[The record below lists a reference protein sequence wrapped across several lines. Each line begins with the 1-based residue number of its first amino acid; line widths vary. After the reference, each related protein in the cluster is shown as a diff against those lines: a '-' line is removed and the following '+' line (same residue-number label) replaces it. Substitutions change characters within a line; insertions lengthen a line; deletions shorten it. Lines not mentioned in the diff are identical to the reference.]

1 MEKELK
7 IDEYILENNLLK
19 EKIKQLESLLFPDTK
34 EKQDVVEEIK
44 KAFDIKKAGR
54 WSYNINNQSVNWS
67 DEVYSYFETDK
78 SKKIDYDFYISHV
91 FPEDRERLIQ
101 SLQNAIQ
108 NNSSYDIQYRIIS
121 ETGKKKWLHCTGNV
135 FKNDKGET
143 LIGGSSIEI
152 TEAVKVRDRIFENED
167 RYRVFFKKNPMP
179 MWVYNPITLEI
190 IDVNDASL
198 EKYGYSEEE
207 FLKKTIMDV
216 RPPEDIPKLIEITEK
231 NKGTTNVST
240 DGLWRHRKKDGSI
253 IYVEVKRT
261 KISISDKEYHLA
273 IINDIT
279 EKVLAENALKENT
292 QRYQMLFSR
301 ANDAIF
307 IMDNETFIDC
317 NEKTLEM
324 FACKREEI
332 VGHSPVEFSPEYQP
346 DGSKSMESA
355 LEKIKSAING
365 NPQKF
370 YWKHIQKNGNP
381 FDAEIS
387 LNALEINNKTFIQ
400 AIVRDISDR
409 IKSERKALEI
419 QENLKKQNKVL
430 VELANKKTIFS
441 GSFLESAKEIT
452 KAAAQ
457 TLNITKSSV
466 WIYHPEKDITAV
478 VTYYL
483 KTNKFDYTP
492 TVLNY
497 SDYPEY
503 FKAIKTERI
512 IAVKDVYNDSRMS
525 AFSENYFKEYN
536 IKSTLDVPVRVGGQI
551 VSIICNELEENHREW
566 TFEEQTFTASLADL
580 LSLAYENIQR
590 KEAEQKIIENEK
602 ILKTVLDNIEHLTYN
617 FSISDEGVIDVKY
630 ISPQVERLLGFT
642 PKEFIEHIKN
652 KTFVQFYHPEDIDII
667 RKSGELLVKN
677 KQSINLTYRIKN
689 ARTNQYIWVEESVFP
704 SFDEKGNRVAN
715 FGIVHDITERKN
727 AEIALKQSEEQYRNL
742 FENNMAGVF
751 VTKADGTFIAVNE
764 SYVKTFGFDS
774 IEEVLKRN
782 SKDNYFSNEDREKY
796 LNELKSKKQLKNY
809 TLRNRKKD
817 GSEIW
822 VLVNVA
828 FIEKNGEEYLQGTL
842 IDITE
847 IKNAQHKLEESE
859 KKFRL
864 LSESSPI
871 GIFLLDDK
879 WEPKFVNK
887 AAKEIFWN
895 YTQTDNI
902 VNSDKDWKQF
912 LFEEDKERIINN
924 VLLNKEYDNKPI
936 NIDFRIKNNNEIK
949 WIRINAIRMLNESGI
964 KVGSIGTIEDIT
976 ERRRSIDRLKESE
989 KRFRLLADAAIEGI
1003 VITDNDKIIDVKDRF
1018 FLMHGYLSK
1027 EEVIGKNIKDFFIQ
1041 NKSIKEL
1048 ENINRPVEI
1057 ESRKKNGETITL
1069 ELKGEKIPFDDKEIR
1084 ISVLYDISE
1093 RKKYEEALR
1102 ESRESYKNLIESS
1115 PVGIV
1120 ILNEELKVKFVND
1133 TGKDLFGI
1141 PRNHTEALNIWDFI
1155 NKNQHKEVLDRVSK
1169 ALSGNKTN
1177 FFELNIITTKNE
1189 HKTVEAKGIL
1199 INYQGEKA
1207 IQVVLNDITDRKQL
1221 QKEQLRAEIAEETN
1235 KRLQKEIA
1243 DRISAERKLIENQ
1256 QFTKSII
1263 ESSLDMICATDKEG
1277 KIIEFNEAASH
1288 CFGYSFEEI
1297 KNLSPRV
1304 LYADEKQFE
1313 RVHKQIFSL
1322 GNYSGE
1328 VVNVRKD
1335 GTRFVSYLSA
1345 SQLLSPTGEV
1355 IGSMGVSRDITES
1368 KNAEKQ
1374 IKDAIKEKEILLK
1387 EVHHRV
1393 KNNLQVIS
1401 SILNLQS
1408 SYVSDENTLNILRE
1422 SQNRIKSM
1430 AFIHESLYQ
1439 NKDFAQ
1445 IKFSEYVVNLSNNLV
1460 HSYGLNNKL
1469 IDLKLEIDE
1478 VFLNLDDS
1486 IPCGLIINELVS
1498 NALKYAFSDKE
1509 QGEIEIK
1516 VKNKGEYLYLCV
1528 ADNGKGLPNN
1538 FNIENTQTLGLQ
1550 LVSSLCEQLAAELK
1564 LSSKQGKGTCFEI
1577 EFKLK

>member
-1 MEKELK
+1 MKKKIK

-19 EKIKQLESLLFPDTK
+19 EKIRQLESLLFPEMK
-34 EKQDVVEEIK
+34 EKQEDLEEIK
-44 KAFDIKKAGR
+44 KAFDINKAGK
-54 WSYNINNQSVNWS
+54 WSYNLNNQSVNWS
-67 DEVYSYFETDK
+67 EEVYNYFEAEK
-78 SKKIDYDFYISHV
+78 SQQIDYDFYIRHV
-91 FPEDRERLIQ
+91 FPEDRDRLIET
-101 SLQNAIQ
+101 LQNAIQ
-108 NNSSYDIQYRIIS
+108 NNSSYVIQYRIIS
-121 ETGKKKWLHCTGNV
+121 ESGKKKWLHCTGNV
-135 FKNDKGET
+135 FKNEKGET

-152 TEAVKVRDRIFENED
+152 TEAVKIRDRIFENVD

-179 MWVYNPITLEI
+179 MWVYNPVTLEI
-190 IDVNDASL
+190 IDVNEASL

-207 FLKKTIMDV
+207 FLKKTIMDIC
-216 RPPEDIPKLIEITEK
+216 PAEDIKKLIEITEK
-231 NKGTTNVST
+231 NKGATNVST
-240 DGLWRHRKKDGSI
+240 DRLWRHKKKDGSI

-261 KISISDKEYHLA
+261 KINISDKEYHLA

-279 EKVLAENALKENT
+279 EKVLAETTLKENT
-292 QRYQMLFSR
+292 QRYQMLFSK

-307 IMDNETFIDC
+307 IMDNDTFIDC

-332 VGHSPVEFSPEYQP
+332 IGHSPVEFSPEYQP
-346 DGSKSMESA
+346 DGKKSLESA
-355 LEKIKSAING
+355 LEKINNAAKGKA
-365 NPQKF
+365 QKF
-370 YWKHIQKNGNP
+370 YWKHLQKNGNP
-381 FDAEIS
+381 FDAEVS
-387 LNALEINNKTFIQ
+387 LNVLEINNKTIIQ
-400 AIVRDISDR
+400 AIVRDISER
-409 IKSERKALEI
+409 INSEKKAIEI

-430 VELANKKTIFS
+430 VDLANKKTIFS

-466 WIYHPEKDITAV
+466 WIYHPEKDITTL

-483 KTNKFDYTP
+483 KNNTYDYSP

-497 SDYPEY
+497 ADYPEY
-503 FKAIKTERI
+503 FKAIKSERI
-512 IAVKDVYNDSRMS
+512 IAVKDVYNDVRMS
-525 AFSENYFKEYN
+525 AFSESYFKEYN
-536 IKSTLDVPVRVGGQI
+536 IKSTLDVPVRVGGEI
-551 VSIICNELEENHREW
+551 VAIMCNEFEAEQREW

-580 LSLAYENIQR
+580 LSLAYEDVQR

-617 FSISDEGVIDVKY
+617 FSISDEGLIDVKY
-630 ISPQVERLLGFT
+630 ISPQIENLLGISQD
-642 PKEFIEHIKN
+642 EFIEHIKN
-652 KTFVQFYHPEDIDII
+652 KTFAAFYHPEDIEIV
-667 RKSGELLVKN
+667 RKIGELLLKN
-677 KQSINLTYRIKN
+677 KQSLSLTYRIKN
-689 ARTNQYIWVEESVFP
+689 AKTNQYIWVEEHVFP
-704 SFDEKGNRVAN
+704 SFDEQGNRVAN
-715 FGIVHDITERKN
+715 FGIVHNITERKN
-727 AEIALKQSEEQYRNL
+727 AEIALKKSEEQYRNL

-751 VTKADGTFIAVNE
+751 ITKADGTFIAVNE
-764 SYVKTFGFDS
+764 SFVKIFGFNS
-774 IEEVLKRN
+774 VEEVLNRN
-782 SKDNYFSNEDREKY
+782 SKENYFTTEEREHY
-796 LNELKSKKQLKNY
+796 LKELREKKQLKNY

-828 FIEKNGEEYLQGTL
+828 LIKDKVEEYLQGTL
-842 IDITE
+842 IDISE
-847 IKNAQHKLEESE
+847 IKSYQNKLEESE
-859 KKFRL
+859 R
-864 LSESSPI
+864 
-871 GIFLLDDK
+871 
-879 WEPKFVNK
+879 
-887 AAKEIFWN
+887 
-895 YTQTDNI
+895 
-902 VNSDKDWKQF
+902 
-912 LFEEDKERIINN
+912 
-924 VLLNKEYDNKPI
+924 
-936 NIDFRIKNNNEIK
+936 
-949 WIRINAIRMLNESGI
+949 
-964 KVGSIGTIEDIT
+964 
-976 ERRRSIDRLKESE
+976 
-989 KRFRLLADAAIEGI
+989 RFRLLADAAIEGI
-1003 VITDNDKIIDVKDRF
+1003 VITDNDKIIDVNDRF

-1027 EEVIGKNIKDFFIQ
+1027 EEVIGKNIKDFFLP

-1048 ENINRPVEI
+1048 ENISRPLEI
-1057 ESRKKNGETITL
+1057 ESKKKNGETITI

-1084 ISVLYDISE
+1084 IYVLYDISE
-1093 RKKYEEALR
+1093 RKKYEEAIR

-1141 PRNHTEALNIWDFI
+1141 PRNQTEALNIWDFI
-1155 NKNQHKEVLDRVSK
+1155 NKKQKKEVLEHIQNM
-1169 ALSGNKTN
+1169 LLGNKTN
-1177 FFELNIITTKNE
+1177 FFELNIVTTKNE
-1189 HKTVEAKGIL
+1189 LKTVEAKGIL

-1207 IQVVLNDITDRKQL
+1207 LQVVLNDITDRKQL
-1221 QKEQLRAEIAEETN
+1221 QKEQLRAQIAEETN

-1243 DRISAERKLIENQ
+1243 ERINAERKLIENQ

-1277 KIIEFNEAASH
+1277 KIIEFNEAACLS
-1288 CFGYSFEEI
+1288 FGYTIEEI
-1297 KNLSPRV
+1297 KNLSPKV
-1304 LYADEKQFE
+1304 LFADEKQYDS
-1313 RVHKQIFSL
+1313 VHKQIFNL

-1328 VVNVRKD
+1328 VINVRKD
-1335 GTRFVSYLSA
+1335 GSRFVSYLSA

-1355 IGSMGVSRDITES
+1355 IGTMGVSRDITEG
-1368 KNAEKQ
+1368 KLAEKQ
-1374 IKDAIKEKEILLK
+1374 IKEALKEKEILLK

-1460 HSYGLNNKL
+1460 HSYRLNKHL

-1478 VFLNLDDS
+1478 IFLNLDDS

-1498 NALKYAFSDKE
+1498 NALKHAFGNNE
-1509 QGEIEIK
+1509 PGEIEIK
-1516 VKNKGEYLYLCV
+1516 VKNKVKTLYLSV
-1528 ADNGKGLPNN
+1528 ADNGKGLPKN

-1550 LVSSLCEQLAAELK
+1550 LVSSLCEQLDAELK
-1564 LSSKQGKGTCFEI
+1564 LNTKQGKGTCFEI